1 MSKRNLIGITLCGI
15 AAFLLGFV
23 TVVSAQMRIA
33 VVDVKK
39 AVAGSDAGKKAR
51 AILEKEKKR
60 LEVELIK
67 KRTGLEGM
75 VANIRSLQ
83 LEIQQKGPIWRKE
96 ERDRK
101 VENLRLQRR
110 NFSRQEDEL
119 KRQVQESQRDLQS
132 RQRTL
137 MGGLI
142 KQTREVVLEIA
153 REGKYDLIIDR
164 TIGGVLFVD
173 KKVNITD
180 QVIELYNKKKK

>member
-1 MSKRNLIGITLCGI
+1 MKRNSICILLFGI
-15 AAFLLGFV
+15 AAFVFGFSA
-23 TVVSAQMRIA
+23 VVSAQTRIA
-33 VVDVKK
+33 VVDVQK
-39 AVAGSDAGKKAR
+39 AVAGSEAGKKAR
-51 AILEKEKKR
+51 AILEKEKNR
-60 LEVELIK
+60 LEQELIR
-67 KRTGLEGM
+67 KRTELERM
-75 VANIRSLQ
+75 VKSIRELQ

-119 KRQVQESQRDLQS
+119 KRMVQESQRDLQA
-132 RQRTL
+132 RQRKL
-137 MGGLI
+137 MGGLLQ
-142 KQTREVVLEIA
+142 QTREVVLEIA

-164 TIGGVLFVD
+164 TIGGVLHVD

>member
-1 MSKRNLIGITLCGI
+1 MLKHNLNCISRFAI
-15 AAFLLGFV
+15 AAFILGFG
-23 TVVSAQMRIA
+23 TVVSAETRIA
-33 VVDVKK
+33 VVDVQK

-51 AILEKEKKR
+51 ATLEKEKKR
-60 LEVELIK
+60 LEKVLIQ
-67 KRTGLEGM
+67 KRTKLEGM
-75 VANIRSLQ
+75 VKNIRDLQ

-101 VENLRLQRR
+101 EENLRLLRR

-119 KRQVQESQRDLQS
+119 KRLVQESQKDLQS

-137 MGGLI
+137 MGSLL

-153 REGKYDLIIDR
+153 REGKYDLIVDR
-164 TIGGVLFVD
+164 TIGGVLYVD
-173 KKVNITD
+173 KKMNITD